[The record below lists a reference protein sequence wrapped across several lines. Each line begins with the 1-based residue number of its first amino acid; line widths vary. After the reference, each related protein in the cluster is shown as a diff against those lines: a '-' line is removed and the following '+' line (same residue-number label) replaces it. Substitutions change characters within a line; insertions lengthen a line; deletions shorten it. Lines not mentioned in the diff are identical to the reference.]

1 MSGDVAIDG
10 WLAALGFGL
19 PASATAARATLEHAG
34 LTRAG
39 KLRISTE
46 KVPKAEAVLLD
57 SFALHCTSAECV
69 AFAKAIGKTPLLCEP
84 KSKCSRCGGS
94 DNRRAET
101 EFLEACR
108 KAGARK
114 IVVVGGSP
122 NVRQE
127 LEKSLGTQ
135 VELRLVDGTERRTAD
150 RAKADLEWADLVL
163 VWGGTELHHKVS
175 MQYTTAPPELKRK
188 VVHEIR
194 RGVAGLLAAGVE
206 HFRRLR

>member
-1 MSGDVAIDG
+1 MSSDVAIDE
-10 WLAALGFGL
+10 WLGAQGFGL
-19 PASATAARATLEHAG
+19 PTSATAARAALEKAG

-39 KLRISTE
+39 KQRISTE
-46 KVPKAEAVLLD
+46 KVPKAEAVLAET
-57 SFALHCTSAECV
+57 FTLHCASPECV
-69 AFAKAIGKTPLLCEP
+69 AFAKARSSSTPSEFCHA
-84 KSKCSRCGGS
+84 RCGGS

-122 NVRQE
+122 AVRQE
-127 LEKSLGTQ
+127 LEQSLGPH